1 EWCVDDSPCF
11 SKPAPPD
18 SMSDPEAPD
27 PIRAPRSLVSLP
39 GERVLADGFLLPV
52 AGVGS
57 TGAEARDLSMPTI
70 DNPLPPPGQ
79 RTGAA
84 VAVLADGS
92 VLVAGGRDPV
102 DDSPAIPFFVRVRPE
117 LDGPDE

>member
-1 EWCVDDSPCF
+1 
-11 SKPAPPD
+11 
-18 SMSDPEAPD
+18 
-27 PIRAPRSLVSLP
+27 
-39 GERVLADGFLLPV
+39 
-52 AGVGS
+52 
-57 TGAEARDLSMPTI
+57 PTI

-117 LDGPDE
+117 LDGPDERLPAIDRLVPGSLVARQPDRVVFEEPAGDDEPTRVLLHSDVDSRSESFPAVRMRARAF

>member
-1 EWCVDDSPCF
+1 GRFPEWCVQGSPCF
-11 SKPAPPD
+11 SQASGSAMEDDVPKD
-18 SMSDPEAPD
+18 M
-27 PIRAPRSLVSLP
+27 RATRSLLALP
-39 GERVLADGFLLPV
+39 GERILADGFLLPV

-57 TGAEARDLSMPTI
+57 SGLDALDLAQPTI

-84 VAVLADGS
+84 LAVLADGS

-102 DDSPAIPFFVRVRPE
+102 DGSPAIPFFVRLRPE
-117 LDGPDE
+117 L